1 MNAYVVRDNAGPLRL
16 SIDPTIR
23 SDWSYTGLY
32 LVDLGEG
39 ETRTLT
45 LDRQEA
51 LILVG
56 FVFVVAG
63 ITLYQEHKTE
73 RAGHCH

>member
-51 LILVG
+51 
-56 FVFVVAG
+56 
-63 ITLYQEHKTE
+63 
-73 RAGHCH
+73 